1 MKLEE
6 LRKICDAATPGPWR
20 FAQLLD
26 GIEARALLDSR
37 GYLFGRSDDLQN
49 GEFIEAARTYMPLL
63 LDLAEAAADLYLDC
77 DESGLGHHID
87 GCQKCALDKALKAIE
102 EAE

>member
-49 GEFIEAARTYMPLL
+49 GEFIEAARTYMPML
-63 LDLAEAAADLYLDC
+63 LDLFAMAKSLVLDC
-77 DESGLGHHID
+77 EKTVWGIHYP
-87 GCQKCALDKALKAIE
+87 CQKCDLEKIIKAIE